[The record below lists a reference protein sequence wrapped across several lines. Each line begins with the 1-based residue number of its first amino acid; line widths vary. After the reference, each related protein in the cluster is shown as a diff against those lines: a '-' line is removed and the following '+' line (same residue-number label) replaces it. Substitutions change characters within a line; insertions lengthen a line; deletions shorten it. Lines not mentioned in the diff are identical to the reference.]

1 MKYAIESI
9 FNRVEKMEDRI
20 RKSELEDR
28 NFEINQLQ
36 QNEEKEKSKE
46 NLHDLWEYTKR
57 TNIRSINSP
66 ELQE

>member
-28 NFEINQLQ
+28 NFEIIQLE
-36 QNEEKEKSKE
+36 NKEKRIKRSE
-46 NLHDLWEYTKR
+46 ESLHNL
-57 TNIRSINSP
+57 
-66 ELQE
+66 